1 MKLFLVLVS
10 LSFFLPS
17 LFLLKRVY
25 STNSLG
31 LKSTIGASPM
41 GFWLL
46 GWIFSFG
53 FLIYC
58 LGF

>member
-10 LSFFLPS
+10 LFLSF

>member
-10 LSFFLPS
+10 LFLSF

-41 GFWLL
+41 GFLLL

>member
-10 LSFFLPS
+10 LFLSF

-31 LKSTIGASPM
+31 LKSTIGAAPM